1 MMIRL
6 LMVAMAVL
14 LLICSYYL
22 IQKSD
27 GLLILLSKKE
37 ANKQFLRHY
46 GLLYAAL
53 GIIGFFIAIIN
64 HSTPS
69 MIYLIVVILF
79 AAVFSIQLAQKT
91 KSS

>member
-1 MMIRL
+1 MIRL

-27 GLLILLSKKE
+27 GLLLLLAKKE
-37 ANKQFLRHY
+37 DNKRFLRHY

-53 GIIGFFIAIIN
+53 GIIGFFIAIID

>member
-1 MMIRL
+1 MIRL

-27 GLLILLSKKE
+27 GLLLLLAKRE
-37 ANKQFLRHY
+37 DNKQFLRHY

-53 GIIGFFIAIIN
+53 GIIGFFIAIID

>member
-1 MMIRL
+1 MMIRI
-6 LMVAMAVL
+6 LMVLMAIL
-14 LLICSYYL
+14 LLFCSYYL

-27 GLLILLSKKE
+27 GLLALLAKTP
-37 ANKQFLRHY
+37 ANKNFLRHY

-53 GIIGFFIAIIN
+53 GIVGFFIAIIN

-69 MIYLIVVILF
+69 MVYIIVVILF
-79 AAVFSIQLAQKT
+79 AALFSIQLAQKT

>member
-1 MMIRL
+1 MIRL
-6 LMVAMAVL
+6 LMVAMAIL

-27 GLLILLSKKE
+27 GLLLLLAKKE
-37 ANKQFLRHY
+37 GNKRFLRHY

-53 GIIGFFIAIIN
+53 GIIGFFIAIID

>member
-1 MMIRL
+1 MMIRV
-6 LMVAMAVL
+6 LMVAMAIL

-27 GLLILLSKKE
+27 GLLLLLSKKE
-37 ANKQFLRHY
+37 ANKRFLRHY

-53 GIIGFFIAIIN
+53 GIIGFFIAIID
-64 HSTPS
+64 HATPS